1 MSSVTGSTQFER
13 NARRTGFAPEEPSAP
28 WVGVDWV
35 QHQRWVEVQ
44 GRPVNVVEIGSGDP
58 VLFIHGLGGSW
69 PNWLEQ
75 LPVLGAVRRAIAF
88 DLPGFG
94 ASPMPAAPISI
105 PGYARIV
112 AELMDALSIPSAAV
126 VGNSMGGE
134 ISAELALLAPSK
146 VRRLV
151 LVSPAGI
158 STAAVEPRLPL
169 IRGIHP
175 AVNAFT
181 GWLGANA
188 DQVVRRP
195 RLRAAV
201 MSVVAAKPGRI
212 AAEFAAE
219 QIRGMGKPGFMP
231 AIEAIVSHSQTLRG
245 RLPEIHCPT
254 LVVWGDQ
261 DPVVPVRD
269 AEVFA
274 SQIPGALKVVWQET
288 GHVAMFERADEFNAL
303 LEGFLAGDGTFGG

>member
-1 MSSVTGSTQFER
+1 MSSATDSTQSER
-13 NARRTGFAPEEPSAP
+13 VARGTEYAPQEHPAP
-28 WVGVDWV
+28 WVGVDWRE
-35 QHQRWVEVQ
+35 HQRWVHVQ
-44 GRPVNVVEIGSGDP
+44 GAPINVIDLGAGEP

-75 LPVLGAVRRAIAF
+75 LPVLCAGRRAIAL

-94 ASPMPAAPISI
+94 ASPMPADPISI

-112 AELMDALSIPSAAV
+112 AGLMDALGISSCAL

-134 ISAELALLAPSK
+134 ISAELALAEPER
-146 VRRLV
+146 VQRLV

-158 STAAVEPRLPL
+158 STAAVRERLPL
-169 IRGIHP
+169 IRAAHP
-175 AVNAFT
+175 AVNALT
-181 GWLGANA
+181 RWLGTNA

-195 RLRAAV
+195 SLRTAAL
-201 MSVVAAKPGRI
+201 SLVAAQPRRI
-212 AAEFAAE
+212 APEFAAE

-231 AIEAIVSHSQTLRG
+231 ALEAIVSHSQTLRE
-245 RLPEIHCPT
+245 RLPAIGAPT
-254 LVVWGDQ
+254 LVLWGEK

-274 SQIPGALKVVWQET
+274 SQIPGARKVVWPDT
-288 GHVAMFERADEFNAL
+288 GHVAMFERAFEFNAL
-303 LEGFLAGDGTFGG
+303 LDEFLLSE